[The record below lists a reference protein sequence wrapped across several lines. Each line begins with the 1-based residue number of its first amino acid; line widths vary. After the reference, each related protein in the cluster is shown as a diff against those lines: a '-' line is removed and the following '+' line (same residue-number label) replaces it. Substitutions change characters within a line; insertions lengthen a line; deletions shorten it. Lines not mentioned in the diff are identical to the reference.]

1 MHFSIKPF
9 ENLSFKPHL
18 QVRYSQVLWLFY
30 GKFCLPFLPSFC
42 TSISCF
48 MYPLTYF
55 VYYDAKSLVFLSVI
69 FPQHFSLPLYS
80 LFHSTWTSLFLLRFS
95 TTFGC
100 LINETANY
108 KLQNTVNTKH
118 CKIHEI
124 NWCNSSSA
132 AATPTN
138 PRQGRSGRRI
148 RVRNGTRPY
157 RRGPHSTADAA
168 RRLFRVLGRAYGQL
182 YHHDLYVNEFF
193 Q

>member
-1 MHFSIKPF
+1 MASFPNRIAGTSDTSHPLHALHAPRTFQLNHSKILRLNHIFKFVIPRFYDFFMGNFVYHFSR
-9 ENLSFKPHL
+9 LS
-18 QVRYSQVLWLFY
+18 
-30 GKFCLPFLPSFC
+30 C

-108 KLQNTVNTKH
+108 KLQTTKH
-118 CKIHEI
+118 CEHKTLQNTRNKLVRQQLRRCHAHEP
-124 NWCNSSSA
+124 A
-132 AATPTN
+132 PGAELAPD
-138 PRQGRSGRRI
+138 P
-148 RVRNGTRPY
+148 
-157 RRGPHSTADAA
+157 GPERDPS
-168 RRLFRVLGRAYGQL
+168 L
-182 YHHDLYVNEFF
+182 
-193 Q
+193 